1 MAENTNAARA
11 DNSSRRSRYSTNR
24 NQNLATIASLKNAFK
39 GKNEKVA
46 VIGKSHENGVS
57 YEIFLEEVQ
66 EYVSTEYND
75 GCDLELLL
83 ESQIDDFEQASD
95 TQKPRLIRT
104 GDADEEKA
112 MFRENYSEHLN
123 ARNYTKRI
131 KRVYLLLFMVNALLH
146 YLQVCNLN
154 RIIPRS

>member
-1 MAENTNAARA
+1 MSDGATTTPAENTNATRA
-11 DNSSRRSRYSTNR
+11 GNSSRRSRYNAIR

-75 GCDLELLL
+75 GCDLELLF
-83 ESQIDDFEQASD
+83 ESQIDDFELAAD
-95 TQKPRLIRT
+95 TQKPRLIKT

-112 MFRENYSEHLN
+112 MFRENYSEYL
-123 ARNYTKRI
+123 KRE
-131 KRVYLLLFMVNALLH
+131 KLYKKNNRSLFALIH
-146 YLQVCNLN
+146 GQCT
-154 RIIPRS
+154 PT